1 MRTHYL
7 FGPFLQSE
15 VVKNTFLGQYQSH
28 KEKRLK
34 LLRENFFTR
43 WWDLQWWKKKLVKDQ
58 EGFQTQKDKDSW
70 FSKLWN
76 AYKIFTKF
84 GRIYKTIKSM
94 VQAAKNSEGFK
105 ALFGRSYNLYNQK
118 DYRDF
123 ETNLGNAL
131 TDSVDVVKAGVMTWL
146 KPTIYELRYTFLR
159 ELQRLY
165 DDFAWW
171 VLVQLIWGHNWFD
184 NLLSLGGYVASIW
197 IGPSGIAANA
207 AIRGGKLLTSFA
219 KICAKIARIG
229 VKAGLKA
236 GARSAGRS
244 SVRVAG
250 TSMRVW
256 GRKVLRGIE
265 KGSSS
270 GAAAIQFSNTLSK
283 LKKHKILKTVANS
296 TINFYI
302 TWYALTDY
310 QRIYHGIT
318 SRTKMMYRGLE
329 GELTKLQ
336 YGGQM
341 IGDVFG
347 YIKSAK
353 EKSTEQ
359 FLQRM
364 YGENRVNTRYG
375 LKMKMSKEKY
385 KSVTFF
391 VAIDKITNNLNKIEE
406 EIKSKI
412 NFNDIFKWNRWGRI
426 GTDILNLEDDSIPSI
441 GFHRRGKQLLLQRL
455 NGNNGHYKM
464 SIVIDQSGKVK
475 VVQIDDLVID
485 WQKQITTDKGLR
497 NKIKVSGFEWIYNPK
512 SGFRGVIN
520 SEQWKKWEKKRKSQD
535 VRQQYLRKSKI
546 SLGAKITLNGVNFI
560 DKNKKPINK
569 TISIKGTEGQYKDK
583 QVVSVTIKGI
593 NQNESSISIIPNEL
607 LILGKDIDDSLKII
621 RQFGDKQKKAQTQF
635 KKQCQ
640 LMLQIIKDKISNDEG
655 KNYDKERAEE
665 LIDEIMTTLENMQY
679 YDVIQYYDTDG
690 QAISETE
697 LGKSSRTK
705 TSQKIGAEDI
715 KNIRKDL
722 KDMANRGDVSGLER
736 VRDKINGKVKRDERN
751 VAYTQ
756 HTTKIVLQQVTTYQD
771 GDLSVKWKEV
781 EDGEYQY
788 QEKLFA
794 GQIDNIIDESM
805 STNYDYIDDKG
816 NYHSE

>member
-1 MRTHYL
+1 MRTPYL

-15 VVKNTFLGQYQSH
+15 VLKETFFGQYQSH
-28 KEKRLK
+28 KKKRLK
-34 LLRENFFTR
+34 QLRENFFTR
-43 WWDLQWWKKKLVKDQ
+43 WWDLQWWKKKLVKEQD
-58 EGFQTQKDKDSW
+58 EFQTQKDKDSW
-70 FSKLWN
+70 FGKLWN

-146 KPTIYELRYTFLR
+146 KPTIYELRYTFLK
-159 ELQRLY
+159 ELQKLY

-184 NLLSLGGYVASIW
+184 NILSIAGYVASIW
-197 IGPSGIAANA
+197 IGPSGIIANA
-207 AIRGGKLLTSFA
+207 AVRGGKILTSFA
-219 KICAKIARIG
+219 KICAKIAKIG

-236 GARSAGRS
+236 GARSASRS

-256 GRKVLRGIE
+256 GRNVLRGIQ
-265 KGSSS
+265 KSSS

-283 LKKHKILKTVANS
+283 LKKHKILKAVANS

-302 TWYALTDY
+302 TAYALTDY
-310 QRIYHGIT
+310 QRIYHGIS
-318 SRTKMMYRGLE
+318 SRTKLMYRGLE

-364 YGENRVNTRYG
+364 YGENRVNVRYG

-391 VAIDKITNNLNKIEE
+391 VAIDKITSNLNKIEE

-412 NFNDIFKWNRWGRI
+412 KFDDIFKWNRWGRI
-426 GTDILNLEDDSIPSI
+426 GTDILNLEDDSMPSI
-441 GFHRRGKQLLLQRL
+441 GFHRRGKQLLLQHL

-485 WQKQITTDKGLR
+485 WQKYITTNKGLK
-497 NKIKVSGFEWIYNPK
+497 NKIKVSAFEWIYNPK

-520 SEQWKKWEKKRKSQD
+520 SEQGKQWEKKRKLQN

-560 DKNKKPINK
+560 DKNKKPISK

-593 NQNESSISIIPNEL
+593 NQNDSSISIIPNEL
-607 LILGKDIDDSLKII
+607 LVLGKNIDDSLKTI
-621 RQFGDKQKKAQTQF
+621 RQFGDKQLKAQTQF

-640 LMLQIIKDKISNDEG
+640 LLLQIIKDKITNDEG
-655 KNYDKERAEE
+655 KNYDVEEAEK

-679 YDVIQYYDTDG
+679 YDVVQYYGTDG
-690 QAISETE
+690 KPLETE
-697 LGKSSRTK
+697 QYKPQRTK
-705 TSQKIGAEDI
+705 TQQKIGKEDI
-715 KNIRKDL
+715 RRLRKDL
-722 KDMANRGDVSGLER
+722 KDMANRGDVSGLRR
-736 VRDKINGKVKRDERN
+736 VRDKIHGKVKWEN
-751 VAYTQ
+751 EEKKEGAYTQ
-756 HTTKIVLQQVTTYQD
+756 HITKKVLKDVYTYES
-771 GDLSVKWKEV
+771 GDLSVKHEL
-781 EDGEYQY
+781 ESEGQY
-788 QEKLFA
+788 QEKLFV
-794 GQIDNIIDESM
+794 GQIDEIIDENM
-805 STNYDYIDDKG
+805 SANFDYIDDKG
-816 NYHSE
+816 NYHST